1 MGLVKRRRSRREKV
15 RMVVLTV
22 IAVLSALLFVT
33 VLVILIIKSG
43 WLLSTVETVSSDA
56 PFIYDLGFTDDYNT
70 QDSGDTT
77 QEETRVPTGAEP
89 QLLSTVSDAN
99 SISLEWVDTGLGE
112 YSILYKKCDNASE
125 KHGKEYRE
133 DKSEAMANICSSV
146 FDAEDDGTELEANG
160 WLRIPTNDT
169 RISLSGLE
177 PGAAYHIH
185 IVYTDER
192 EGQYIDGFDAS
203 TTESGYGDP
212 FKSAHSLFRSSERDE
227 NTGVILSLGETYTV
241 QMTSSEG
248 CQNAVVKPMFDIGMY
263 GDTSLSEDQLVKN
276 VAKGSKLIISADEG
290 NNYCYYDAA
299 DGYRLYVTDEEGQ
312 SGWIE
317 ARRVLIDMNRV
328 FAVSSMYS
336 MQFDRTNAYSSIF
349 TAGGDARNVELD
361 SESTDTRYNPLLL
374 GGDKSQFMTTTGYN
388 GIDGVTGL
396 ELYNYE
402 SPEYMPVIWDL
413 ALELKQCQKNALE
426 NGYTIKM
433 YEGYRPLSTSE
444 LVYNNLLNS
453 GSLALVVGDTN
464 LAQGYI
470 VGQSYNVGYYI
481 GIKSRHN
488 RGVATDLTLVRINAN
503 GAYEEAHM
511 QTKMHTLD
519 FRCNMYYNTWEA
531 DLLTDI
537 MIGHGSNLEYL
548 AARQEWW
555 HFQLRNDRK
564 DLYPLVESYGY
575 EDFKF

>member
-1 MGLVKRRRSRREKV
+1 MEK
-15 RMVVLTV
+15 
-22 IAVLSALLFVT
+22 
-33 VLVILIIKSG
+33 
-43 WLLSTVETVSSDA
+43 
-56 PFIYDLGFTDDYNT
+56 
-70 QDSGDTT
+70 
-77 QEETRVPTGAEP
+77 
-89 QLLSTVSDAN
+89 
-99 SISLEWVDTGLGE
+99 
-112 YSILYKKCDNASE
+112 
-125 KHGKEYRE
+125 
-133 DKSEAMANICSSV
+133 
-146 FDAEDDGTELEANG
+146 LEAAVVNFF
-160 WLRIPTNDT
+160 
-169 RISLSGLE
+169 
-177 PGAAYHIH
+177 
-185 IVYTDER
+185 
-192 EGQYIDGFDAS
+192 GQYIDGFDAS

-212 FKSAHSLFRSSERDE
+212 FKSVYSLFRSSERDE

-361 SESTDTRYNPLLL
+361 SESTDTRYNPLLF

-388 GIDGVTGL
+388 GIDGITGL

-413 ALELKQCQKNALE
+413 AIELKQCQKNALE

-503 GAYEEAHM
+503 GAYEEAYM